1 MLEETLG
8 QLEYAV
14 KRQLLTRVD
23 GIPVFNGGAR
33 LVNKV
38 YALSMVGLFRFIDS
52 MPSPYTQCNHSTI
65 KKTSS

>member
-8 QLEYAV
+8 RLEYAV

-23 GIPVFNGGAR
+23 GIPVSNSGAR

-38 YALSMVGLFRFIDS
+38 YALSKVGLYRV
-52 MPSPYTQCNHSTI
+52 N
-65 KKTSS
+65 